1 MGRRLPRRMWHTAAA
16 LVPLPLI
23 ALGYVAAV
31 PGNPVR
37 FQVEL
42 FLSGDGSTHPM
53 TRQAE
58 FAPERLP
65 REAALLFRAGGKGP
79 RADQYLAP
87 NTVTSAGKQ
96 LIAASLTGDPGMTGG
111 LKGRSEANA
120 ALKGDRLTPTTTV
133 VALRGPVTGPNSSML
148 LNAAATSPF
157 MSPLDVTAFT
167 PSAEE
172 IAYHPTTEGLNF
184 RYKGESQAEFE
195 QRERRC
201 LATAI
206 YFEARG
212 EPMRGQIAV
221 GQVIL
226 NRVRSPLFPET
237 ICGVVYQGQMH
248 PGCQFS
254 FACDGHTDNPRDD
267 EQWALAQ
274 DIAKRITVGELWLPE
289 VGYSTYYHAN
299 YVSPDWVGG
308 MSKIDTIGR
317 HIFYKKRNEEPYV
330 VEASAGDAKASEP
343 TPPETSMFSLTPA
356 LSLVSAVTGTSTPS
370 TQAMSLGYAASE

>member
-31 PGNPVR
+31 PGNPIR
-37 FQVEL
+37 FQIEL
-42 FLSGDGSTHPM
+42 FLSGDGSTHSM
-53 TRQAE
+53 THRAE
-58 FAPERLP
+58 ALPERLP

-111 LKGRSEANA
+111 LQGRSVANA

-148 LNAAATSPF
+148 LNAVTASPF

-184 RYKGESQAEFE
+184 RYKG
-195 QRERRC
+195 
-201 LATAI
+201 
-206 YFEARG
+206 
-212 EPMRGQIAV
+212 
-221 GQVIL
+221 
-226 NRVRSPLFPET
+226 
-237 ICGVVYQGQMH
+237 
-248 PGCQFS
+248 
-254 FACDGHTDNPRDD
+254 
-267 EQWALAQ
+267 
-274 DIAKRITVGELWLPE
+274 
-289 VGYSTYYHAN
+289 
-299 YVSPDWVGG
+299 
-308 MSKIDTIGR
+308 
-317 HIFYKKRNEEPYV
+317 
-330 VEASAGDAKASEP
+330 
-343 TPPETSMFSLTPA
+343 
-356 LSLVSAVTGTSTPS
+356 
-370 TQAMSLGYAASE
+370 